1 MKHAGFAVFTSGLL
15 IAAMTACGPQPDSSA
30 PSSAP
35 EAAPDTPAAVTPES
49 AQTNLLTYDGP
60 ASRYPITA
68 QYPDTMQVD
77 GGCAGE
83 GCGFFFTF
91 VPQGNALDEAEL
103 HIFLPAGATT
113 AADQEPFVTGPNGLI
128 ENAGW
133 TVDSVDENGSEAF
146 PYGWVDQVINFS
158 TDQEQSGHIL
168 LGQAEG
174 QAVQV
179 VLLYPAEMSD
189 SYWPGANTVLESLEF
204 DADLLPLE
212 RSNV

>member
-1 MKHAGFAVFTSGLL
+1 MKQSRLAVFASGLL
-15 IAAMTACGPQPDSSA
+15 FAAMAACSPQPSISEPESSDTPGA
-30 PSSAP
+30 VAP
-35 EAAPDTPAAVTPES
+35 EASEP
-49 AQTNLLTYDGP
+49 NLLTYDGP
-60 ASRYPITA
+60 ASQYPLTA

-77 GGCAGE
+77 AGCAGE

-91 VPQGNALDEAEL
+91 LPQDNALDEAEV
-103 HIFLPAGATT
+103 HVFLPAGVAT

-133 TVDSVDENGSEAF
+133 TVDSVEAGGSEAF
-146 PYGWVDQVINFS
+146 PYSWVEQVINVS

-179 VLLYPAEMSD
+179 LLLYPAEMSEA
-189 SYWPGANTVLESLEF
+189 YWSGAKIVLESLEF

-212 RSNV
+212 RSEV